1 MRSLTLFLMWPIRAK
16 ENVINIVFPANLQL
30 SKLKKVLQIDLCFLC
45 SVAVEKKET
54 FYLSGKSSFD
64 FSAIIRSCLDVN
76 ASSYSDTSELSIC
89 KSCYRLLIKFKRHLI
104 TLKSLNRNWRESTHE
119 ECKIPRTKRLLGEDN
134 DGKTVEACPGKAAK
148 CL

>member
-1 MRSLTLFLMWPIRAK
+1 MWPIIAK
-16 ENVINIVFPANLQL
+16 ENVVNIVFPPNSQVFFYNGGNTEKGFANW
-30 SKLKKVLQIDLCFLC
+30 SLCYLFRC
-45 SVAVEKKET
+45 NWEKKKT
-54 FYLSGKSSFD
+54 GYIFGKSSFD

-134 DGKTVEACPGKAAK
+134 DGKTAEACPGKAAK